1 MGDCLAHVCSL
12 IVWRMCQS
20 WREEGKGKGKG
31 KGKRKRK
38 RKGKRKRKRKRKR
51 KGEVA
56 ELDG

>member
-20 WREEGKGKGKG
+20 WREEGKG